1 MDKNYQKLFSY
12 LKSPAPSQELL
23 KATLTQIYN
32 EQKFLNLKRR
42 LALYY
47 IGIIG
52 SIIAFIPALKMVI
65 SEFSKSGFGVY
76 FSLLFSDTK
85 IVLTYWKNF
94 IYSLMETLPIMSLIG
109 FSFVVMFFLELVKL
123 ACRDLKDISN
133 LRHLTNN

>member
-23 KATLTQIYN
+23 QATLGQIYN

-47 IGIIG
+47 LGIIG

-76 FSLLFSDTK
+76 LSLFFSDTK
-85 IVLTYWKNF
+85 IVLTYWENF
-94 IYSLMETLPIMSLIG
+94 IYSLMETLPIMSLVG
-109 FSFVVMFFLELVKL
+109 FALVVMFFLEFVKL
-123 ACRDLKDISN
+123 ACRDLKSISN